1 MLAYRKS
8 GAYTKW
14 YMRRD
19 VGLCYRYVNACQFRQ
34 GRREFLLTEGED
46 LGRKVGVQLRVE
58 QVICNTA
65 ITILSPALHGGRL
78 LKKQDG

>member
-1 MLAYRKS
+1 MKSFFQAICIDSNAVLAYRKS

-19 VGLCYRYVNACQFRQ
+19 VGLFYRYVNACQFRQ

-46 LGRKVGVQLRVE
+46 LGRKVGVLGNAVW
-58 QVICNTA
+58 
-65 ITILSPALHGGRL
+65 G
-78 LKKQDG
+78 